1 MVTVTARPR
10 KERALAKSRS
20 RVIVLVDDD
29 SLLRRALGRLLRE
42 HRLRVISFARPS
54 EVLLSRLPAT
64 NAILILDI
72 YMPEMNGVALFQELK
87 ASGFNGPV
95 ILITGRRDVQAATYA
110 KQIEAVA
117 VLYKPIE
124 EKDLLEAIGLA
135 VGGSI
140 D

>member
-1 MVTVTARPR
+1 MQ
-10 KERALAKSRS
+10 
-20 RVIVLVDDD
+20 
-29 SLLRRALGRLLRE
+29 
-42 HRLRVISFARPS
+42 
-54 EVLLSRLPAT
+54 AT
-64 NAILILDI
+64 
-72 YMPEMNGVALFQELK
+72 GVALFQELK

-95 ILITGRRDVQAATYA
+95 ILITGRRDDLAATYA

-124 EKDLLEAIGLA
+124 EKDLLEAIGQA